1 MGDIGEKGTEN
12 LGETSIYDEVVDS
25 GKHNGG
31 MKEEFPSTGQKNNN
45 ESLSG
50 KVD

>member
-1 MGDIGEKGTEN
+1 M
-12 LGETSIYDEVVDS
+12 GETSIYDEVADS

-31 MKEEFPSTGQKNNN
+31 MKEEFPSAGQKNSN
-45 ESLSG
+45 ERLSG